1 VRDLLEKIKKDSEAE
16 SRKILEEARRKAK
29 EIVNIAK
36 KEGEITK
43 EKYLKKAKKEA
54 ESIRKREITRANLEA
69 KKLELKFKDEVIKKV
84 IEESISE
91 ISKIRRKKRYEEA
104 LFRLAKEA
112 LDAIGVKEVKFLLN
126 SEDLEVFEKKILPK
140 LVKEYGLKGVE
151 VEGVDMIGGVNVES
165 KDGRFCVE
173 NSINARVERY
183 KDLLRKEIAS
193 ILFEK

>member
-1 VRDLLEKIKKDSEAE
+1 MRDLLEKIKKDSEAE